1 MRITDVGNVGIG
13 TTDPIYKL
21 DVVGDI
27 RARGNGTGNIYSGT
41 FGARLSNYY
50 SFLTTNSE
58 FRVGYAN
65 AGGYSVCRA
74 SAFTVSSDYRL
85 KEKIVTLT
93 DPLDRLRQLNV
104 YKFNWI
110 DKPNEKAV
118 DGFIAHEVA
127 EVIPEAVVGVKDEI
141 GIDGKP
147 EYQGIDQAKI
157 VPLLTA
163 ALQEAIKKIENLEE
177 RINLIENK

>member
-1 MRITDVGNVGIG
+1 M
-13 TTDPIYKL
+13 
-21 DVVGDI
+21 
-27 RARGNGTGNIYSGT
+27 
-41 FGARLSNYY
+41 
-50 SFLTTNSE
+50 
-58 FRVGYAN
+58 
-65 AGGYSVCRA
+65 
-74 SAFTVSSDYRL
+74 
-85 KEKIVTLT
+85 
-93 DPLDRLRQLNV
+93 

-110 DKPNEKAV
+110 DKPDEKAV

-163 ALQEAIKKIENLEE
+163 ALQEAIRKIENLEE